1 MLLIDLKIY
10 NKKWLVYIGILK
22 DFIELIFY
30 QDQKLINI
38 EVTQC

>member
-1 MLLIDLKIY
+1 MAG
-10 NKKWLVYIGILK
+10 YIGILK